1 MSNENIDSN
10 GFRKN
15 VGIVLYNS
23 DGNVLLASRAGKK
36 GWQFPQGGMY
46 CLNFVPSYLMGM
58 APVDLDGG
66 QNTGRMIAK
75 KSSEFINITDNL
87 FF

>member
-1 MSNENIDSN
+1 
-10 GFRKN
+10 
-15 VGIVLYNS
+15 
-23 DGNVLLASRAGKK
+23 
-36 GWQFPQGGMY
+36 
-46 CLNFVPSYLMGM
+46 MGM
-58 APVDLDGG
+58 APVDLNGG